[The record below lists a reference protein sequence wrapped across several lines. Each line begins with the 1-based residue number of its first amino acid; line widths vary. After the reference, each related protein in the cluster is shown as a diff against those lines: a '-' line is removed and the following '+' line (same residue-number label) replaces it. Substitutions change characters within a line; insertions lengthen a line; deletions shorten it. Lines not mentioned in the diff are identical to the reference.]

1 MKIAFPTDD
10 GIRIFPHFGRTPSL
24 KIIEVNGSMIVSEK
38 IVSNNFTGHAQG
50 HHQDGEHGHDHSH
63 THSHSGILNA
73 IAGCEAVIAIGMGR
87 RLLEDFQNA
96 NIKAFVT
103 QETNIDKALGMFLSN
118 TLDHNPNS
126 CCSH

>member
-10 GIRIFPHFGRTPSL
+10 GVRIFPHFGRTPSV

-38 IVSNNFTGHAQG
+38 IVNNNFTGHAQG
-50 HHQDGEHGHDHSH
+50 HHHDENHGHDHA
-63 THSHSGILNA
+63 HSHSGILSA
-73 IAGCEAVIAIGMGR
+73 IEGSSVVIAMGMGR

-96 NIKAFVT
+96 NIKVFVT
-103 QETNIDKALGMFLSN
+103 QEANIDKALGMFLSN
-118 TLDHNPNS
+118 TLDHNPNT